1 MINISEVLE
10 TNKMIER
17 ENLDVR
23 TITMGISLLDCA
35 DKSLE
40 VTCEKIYNK
49 ITTLARDLVK
59 TGEEIS
65 REFAIPIVNK
75 RISIT
80 PISLVGSACCK
91 IPADYVVIAK
101 TLDKAAKEVGVNF
114 LGGYS
119 AIVSKGMTKSD
130 ELLIRSIPQAMAET
144 ERICSS
150 INVGSTKTGI
160 NMDAVRLMGDIILQ
174 TAEYTKEQDS
184 LGCAKLVVLC
194 NAPDD
199 NPFMAGAFH
208 GVSEADAIINVGV
221 SGPGV
226 VKYALEQMDKHA
238 GVNPTVGTGLANF
251 EVLCETIKK
260 TAFKITRVGQLV
272 AQEASKRLGVPF
284 GIIDLSLAPTPAIGD
299 SVADILQ
306 CIGVERAGAPGTTAA
321 LALLNDQV
329 KKGGVMASS
338 YVGGLSGAFIP
349 VSEDQGMIDAAV
361 AGALTIEKLEAM
373 TCVCSVGLD
382 MIAIPGNTSAATISG
397 IIADESAIGM
407 VNQKTTA
414 VRIIPVIGKNV
425 GDTVEFGGL
434 LGYAPIMPVNTF
446 GCERL
451 VNRGGRIPAPIH
463 SFKN

>member
-10 TNKMIER
+10 TNKMIEQ

-40 VTCEKIYNK
+40 VTCDKIYNK
-49 ITTLARDLVK
+49 ITSLAKNLVR

-75 RISIT
+75 RVSVT
-80 PISLVGSACCK
+80 PISLVGGACCQT
-91 IPADYVVIAK
+91 PGDYVRIAQ
-101 TLDKAAKEVGVNF
+101 TLDKAAKEIGVNF

-160 NMDAVRLMGDIILQ
+160 NMDAVRLMGETIKQ
-174 TAEYTKEQDS
+174 TAEATKENDS

-208 GVSEADAIINVGV
+208 GVSEADAIIHVGV

-226 VKYALEQMDKHA
+226 VKNALSKVHGE
-238 GVNPTVGTGLANF
+238 NF

-260 TAFKITRVGQLV
+260 TAFKVTRVGQLF
-272 AQEASKRLGVPF
+272 AKEASKRLGVPF
-284 GIIDLSLAPTPAIGD
+284 GIVDLSLAPTPAVGD
-299 SVADILQ
+299 SIADIMHEMGL
-306 CIGVERAGAPGTTAA
+306 EYAGAPGTTAA
-321 LALLNDQV
+321 LAILNDQV

-349 VSEDQGMIDAAV
+349 VTEDRSMAEAAEI
-361 AGALTIEKLEAM
+361 GALTLEKLEAM

-382 MIAIPGNTSAATISG
+382 MIAIPGSTPATTISG
-397 IIADESAIGM
+397 IIADDMAIGM

-414 VRIIPVIGKNV
+414 VRLIPVIGQDV
-425 GDTVEFGGL
+425 GEFAEFGGL
-434 LGYAPIMPVNTF
+434 LGEAKIMPVNKF
-446 GCERL
+446 GCAEF

>member
-1 MINISEVLE
+1 MINIFEVNE
-10 TNKMIER
+10 TNKMIEQ

-23 TITMGISLLDCA
+23 TITLGISLLDCIDSDV
-35 DKSLE
+35 DKLCDK
-40 VTCEKIYNK
+40 VYNK
-49 ITTLARDLVK
+49 ITTLAKNLVS
-59 TGEEIS
+59 TGEEI
-65 REFAIPIVNK
+65 EKKYGIPIVNK

-80 PISLVGSACCK
+80 PAAIVGGAACK
-91 IPADYVVIAK
+91 TEKDFVKLAK

-119 AIVSKGMTKSD
+119 ALVSKGMTAAD
-130 ELLIRSIPQAMAET
+130 ELLIRSIPEALSVT
-144 ERICSS
+144 ERVCSS
-150 INVGSTKTGI
+150 INVGSTKTGL
-160 NMDAVRLMGDIILQ
+160 NMDAVKLMGEMVLK
-174 TAEYTKEQDS
+174 TAEYTKEDDC
-184 LGCAKLVVLC
+184 LGCAKLVVFC

-208 GVSEADAIINVGV
+208 GVTEADAIINVGV

-226 VKYALEQMDKHA
+226 VKTALEKVR
-238 GVNPTVGTGLANF
+238 GENF

-260 TAFKITRVGQLV
+260 TAFKVTRVGQLV
-272 AQEASKRLGVPF
+272 AKEASEKLGIPF
-284 GIIDLSLAPTPAIGD
+284 GIIDLSLAPTPAVGD
-299 SVADILQ
+299 SVADILKE
-306 CIGVERAGAPGTTAA
+306 IGLEHPGAPGTTAA

-349 VSEDQGMIDAAV
+349 VSEDQGMIDAV
-361 AGALTIEKLEAM
+361 NAGALTIEKLEAM

-382 MIAIPGNTSAATISG
+382 MIAIPGDTSADTIAG

-407 VNQKTTA
+407 INQKTTA
-414 VRIIPVIGKNV
+414 VRVIPVIGKGV
-425 GDTVEFGGL
+425 GETVEFGGL
-434 LGYAPIMPVNTF
+434 LGYAPIMPVNNF
-446 GCERL
+446 SCEQF